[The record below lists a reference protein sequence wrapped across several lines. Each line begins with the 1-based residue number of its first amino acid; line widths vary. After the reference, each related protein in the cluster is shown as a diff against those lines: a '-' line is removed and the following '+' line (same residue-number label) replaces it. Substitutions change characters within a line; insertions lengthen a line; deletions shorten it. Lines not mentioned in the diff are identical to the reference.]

1 MFSKRGL
8 KCMKS
13 KKNQNISMNRVKH
26 ALGITGALVFLICSL
41 AVAVI
46 VNAGIQMY
54 TAYTTAELQKQAVK
68 YATDNGYYLDINF
81 NDKSAIGF
89 NVKKGTAPSS
99 IKGSSDTST
108 RVTVR
113 PKDGKMEYYRYPDGS
128 IVYPY

>member
-1 MFSKRGL
+1 
-8 KCMKS
+8 MKS

-99 IKGSSDTST
+99 IKG
-108 RVTVR
+108 VTVR